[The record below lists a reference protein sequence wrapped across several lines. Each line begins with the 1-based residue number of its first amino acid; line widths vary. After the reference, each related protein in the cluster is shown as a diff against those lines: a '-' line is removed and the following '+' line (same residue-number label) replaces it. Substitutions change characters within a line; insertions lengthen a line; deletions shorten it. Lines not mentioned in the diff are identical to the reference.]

1 MAVPMGK
8 GYTVKYLHA
17 LAFWAL
23 WGLLS
28 ACGSSRL
35 APQWVQQE
43 TTTLAVDSL
52 IEADASMQANIKPY
66 KEQLAVSLDSIVGY
80 AARELQKETVESA
93 LGNFVADLIQEA
105 AQDSLDTAVD
115 MGVVTIG
122 GLRMPL
128 PQGAIRLGDV
138 YEVMPFENLILVL
151 RLTGAEVQELFEFAA
166 ERKIVA
172 ISNSKMVVQNGK
184 PVSILIDGE
193 PLDLSRRYTVATSDY
208 LASGGD
214 NMEVFKNAER
224 LKNTEILLRSAI
236 LHKVSVLH
244 QQGKQVEAGIEG
256 RIEVIE

>member
-1 MAVPMGK
+1 MAVPTGK

-17 LAFWAL
+17 LIFWAL

-28 ACGSSRL
+28 ACGSTRL
-35 APQWVQQE
+35 APQWVQE
-43 TTTLAVDSL
+43 DTTALAVDSL
-52 IEADASMQANIKPY
+52 VEADAGMQANIKPY
-66 KEQLAVSLDSIVGY
+66 KAKLDVSLDSIVGY
-80 AARELQKETVESA
+80 SARELQKENVESA

-138 YEVMPFENLILVL
+138 YEVMPFENQILVL

-172 ISNSKMVVQNGK
+172 ISNSKMVVQEGK
-184 PVSILIDGE
+184 PVSILIAGE
-193 PLDLSRRYTVATSDY
+193 PLDLSKRYTVATSDY

-236 LHKVSVLH
+236 LHKISALH